1 MRSLAWLLFLGGC
14 SAGFAG
20 PPTADVGGGVDQFI
34 TLHDGDSVPII
45 HGLQGGYHVWGSVRA
60 ANVDPSGLALRFTLY
75 IEEASDPYTIRNDT
89 VDLSG
94 GEHLGTAVFLPNPD
108 DVRGRSCRFHLDVT
122 DAHGRTAS
130 AEHRVI
136 PN

>member
-1 MRSLAWLLFLGGC
+1 MRRAAWLLLFCGC
-14 SAGFAG
+14 SAGVSG
-20 PPTADVGGGVDQFI
+20 PPNVDVGGGADQFI
-34 TLHDGDSVPII
+34 TLRDGDSVPII

-60 ANVDPSGLALRFTLY
+60 SGVDPNALALRFTLY
-75 IEEASDPYTIRNDT
+75 IEEATDAYTIRNDT
-89 VDLSG
+89 VDLSD

-122 DAHGRTAS
+122 DAAGRTAS
-130 AEHRVI
+130 SEHRVT